1 VNGRRTQWMLIVPA
15 LALGLFLWPAGGIS
29 AGMAG
34 PPQGESTGDGPRPG
48 GPGSSFLTG
57 LINGY
62 QQYLSPLSAGRCR
75 MKPSCSEYARQAIR
89 KHGPLKGWIMASGR
103 LLHEVDQ
110 KDYSR
115 PVMVDNRLYWEDPLE
130 RNDFWWFDGD
140 R

>member
-1 VNGRRTQWMLIVPA
+1 MAHAVVLS
-15 LALGLFLWPAGGIS
+15 LSLWPAGVVS

-34 PPQGESTGDGPRPG
+34 PPRGEPAVDAPLPE
-48 GPGSSFLTG
+48 GSGSAFLTG

-62 QQYLSPLSAGRCR
+62 RRYLSPLSAGRCR
-75 MKPSCSEYARQAIR
+75 MKPSCSEYAQQAIR

-103 LLHEVDQ
+103 LLHEMDQ

-115 PVMVDNRLYWEDPLE
+115 PVMVDGKLFWEDPLE
-130 RNDFWWFDGD
+130 SNDFWWFDGD